1 MSCFIVQVHEDLVLK
16 RKIEDI
22 VAYPFDTKL
31 SLQLRFLLLSLVVLK
46 LKFYLEHESTYFHA
60 Y

>member
-1 MSCFIVQVHEDLVLK
+1 MTCMSYFIVQVHKDLVLK

-31 SLQLRFLLLSLVVLK
+31 SLQLRFLLLSLVVI
-46 LKFYLEHESTYFHA
+46 
-60 Y
+60 

>member
-46 LKFYLEHESTYFHA
+46 LKFYLEHKSTYFHA